1 MCEILTQLLK
11 EHPSSRSVH
20 VLSGAQRGGGCVRS
34 VPFFKKISFYA
45 CLLRCASR
53 RICFVE
59 HTDPLYMLNTY
70 VVIPTSPVRCSR
82 RSIFAKDQY
91 TGIQSQSKPSSR
103 HQLQGA
109 SGCTSLGRTR
119 ITLLKCSRTFRGHT

>member
-1 MCEILTQLLK
+1 VCAK
-11 EHPSSRSVH
+11 RSSFFFIFYISV
-20 VLSGAQRGGGCVRS
+20 
-34 VPFFKKISFYA
+34 YA
-45 CLLRCASR
+45 CLLRSASR
-53 RICFVE
+53 HICFVE

-82 RSIFAKDQY
+82 RSVFATDQY

-109 SGCTSLGRTR
+109 SGCTSLGRTP
-119 ITLLKCSRTFRGHT
+119 ITPFKMFTNLPGTYFNHSAVLHYLTFSGLLLFRYVL